1 MSYFGK
7 NIRKIRTV
15 KKLSQSAFAEIF
27 DLTRASIG
35 AYEEGRSEAR
45 IDTIIQIAHYY
56 GISVDQLVA
65 KELTLNEIF
74 HLDRIHRKINSRHTG
89 NESPNGKEDTAV
101 IKNLKEGV
109 AIRYVPASV
118 TNEYIKRCQNKLFL
132 TKLPT
137 IKLPHKFQTISR
149 AFEHTG
155 CDLCNSSLPIVVGDI
170 LIGAHI
176 NKSIWNTI
184 EPNDLYIVVTNEKII
199 TGYLFAQDNILLFT
213 NKKTLDSGLQ
223 KLNLDTIQEI
233 WQVTG
238 IYSTKMKQDTNIQQR
253 VTKLEQVVD
262 ALTSTIHGLQNK
274 KS

>member
-45 IDTIIQIAHYY
+45 IDTIIQIARYY

-74 HLDRIHRKINSRHTG
+74 HLDQIHDKVNSRHIENSAVT
-89 NESPNGKEDTAV
+89 EKEDTPV

-109 AIRYVPASV
+109 AIRYVPASI
-118 TNEYIKRCQNKLFL
+118 TNEYIEKCRNKLFL

-155 CDLCNSSLPIVVGDI
+155 CDLCNNSLPIVVGDI
-170 LIGAHI
+170 LIGAFI
-176 NKSIWNTI
+176 NKDHWNTI
-184 EPNDLYIVVTNEKII
+184 EANNLFIIVLHAKII
-199 TGYLFAQDNILLFT
+199 TGYLFAQDNILLFS
-213 NKKTLDSGLQ
+213 NQKTLDSGLQ
-223 KLNLDTIQEI
+223 KLNSDNIQEI

-238 IYSTKMKQDTNIQQR
+238 IYSTKIKQDTSIQHR
-253 VTKLEQVVD
+253 VTKLEQDVD
-262 ALTSTIHGLQNK
+262 ALSSTIHELQNK